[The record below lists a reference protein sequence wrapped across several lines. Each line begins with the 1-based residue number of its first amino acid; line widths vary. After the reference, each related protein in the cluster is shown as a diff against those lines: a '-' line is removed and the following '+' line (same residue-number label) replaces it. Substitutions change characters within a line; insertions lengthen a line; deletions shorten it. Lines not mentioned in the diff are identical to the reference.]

1 MEGVAK
7 DYCRWMWLLFKS
19 EAIVVRLV
27 CLFVEAIIDPYSLH
41 SQLFD
46 AANEMSRADD
56 DDGFYRYVILSH

>member
-1 MEGVAK
+1 
-7 DYCRWMWLLFKS
+7 MWLLFKS